1 MNVVDSSGWLEYFAD
16 GPNADFFAPAIE
28 NTPELIVPAVS
39 IYEVF
44 KRTLQQ
50 RDEATALQVAAL
62 MAQGQVVELDQ
73 TLAISAAKISH
84 DLKIPMAD
92 SMILATARAFNATLW
107 TQDVDL
113 MGIENVEYISK
124 RPADTTSTQP
134 IDQPTP
140 GKSAD

>member
-1 MNVVDSSGWLEYFAD
+1 M
-16 GPNADFFAPAIE
+16 
-28 NTPELIVPAVS
+28 PAVS

-50 RDEATALQVAAL
+50 RGEETALQVAAL

-92 SMILATARAFNATLW
+92 SMILATAGVHTHLVRKGLR
-107 TQDVDL
+107 
-113 MGIENVEYISK
+113 I
-124 RPADTTSTQP
+124 
-134 IDQPTP
+134 
-140 GKSAD
+140 GKSSAVFGHTPTRQLLIAKTALHFQTQLMPQLRVITEFEVGI